1 MRTVTVEENGVL
13 AAFEVYSFG
22 KEADAPRVM
31 ITAGIHGDEVTGVYA
46 AQLLI
51 DHLKAHAFVK
61 GEVRVIPAAN
71 RTAMRCMQRRS
82 PFDGADLNRIFP
94 GDAKG
99 GISSRLAHAVWE
111 ETRNAEL
118 LVDLHCCSQHGL
130 PYILALYGESE
141 KAKAL
146 CSRITLP
153 RCIQSQGSAGQLFV
167 ESTRRREQ
175 AACIIELPSGAG
187 GGALNLPV
195 AEECL
200 AALLDLLRAA
210 GMLAG
215 PIEGRAP
222 AFYGPLLDVDC
233 PRAGLWLPAAQ
244 RGDALE
250 KGRIIGR
257 LDGAPVLSPAAGMAM
272 SVRPASYVRAED
284 LWAITYVQP
293 GASA

>member
-13 AAFEVYSFG
+13 GAFDVYSFG
-22 KEADAPRVM
+22 KETDAPRVV
-31 ITAGIHGDEVTGVYA
+31 ITAGIHGNEVTGVYTA
-46 AQLLI
+46 HLLI
-51 DHLKAHAFVK
+51 DYLKEHTLLR
-61 GEVRVIPAAN
+61 GEVCVIPAIN

-82 PFDGADLNRIFP
+82 PFDGVDLNRIYP
-94 GDAKG
+94 GDENG
-99 GISSRLAHAVWE
+99 SFSYRLAHAVWE
-111 ETRNAEL
+111 QTQDADL

-141 KAKAL
+141 RTKAL

-187 GGALNLPV
+187 DGALNLPV

-200 AALLDLLRAA
+200 AALLDLLRASE
-210 GMLAG
+210 MLASPAEG
-215 PIEGRAP
+215 PTP

-233 PRAGLWLPAAQ
+233 PCAGLWLPHVQ
-244 RGDALE
+244 RGGALE
-250 KGRIIGR
+250 QGQIIGH

-272 SVRPASYVRAED
+272 SVRPASYVFAED
-284 LWAITYVQP
+284 LWAVTYVKP
-293 GASA
+293 DGIA

>member
-13 AAFEVYSFG
+13 TAFDVHSFG
-22 KEADAPRVM
+22 GETDAPRVM
-31 ITAGIHGDEVTGVYA
+31 VTAGIHGDEVTGVYA

-51 DHLKAHAFVK
+51 GHLKAHALLR
-61 GEVRVIPAAN
+61 GGVRVIPAVN

-94 GDAKG
+94 GDAQG
-99 GISSRLAHAVWE
+99 SLSGRLAHAVWG
-111 ETRNAEL
+111 ETQDAEL

-130 PYILALYGESE
+130 PYILALHGESE

-167 ESTRRREQ
+167 ESTRRRGQ
-175 AACIIELPSGAG
+175 AACIIELPSGTG
-187 GGALNLPV
+187 DGALNLP
-195 AEECL
+195 AAKECL

-215 PIEGRAP
+215 PVEGRAP
-222 AFYGPLLDVDC
+222 AFYGPLFDMDC
-233 PRAGLWLPAAQ
+233 PRPGLWLPAAQ

-250 KGRIIGR
+250 AGRIIGR